1 MSQWSFQ
8 SNEVQKN
15 IISSPNNFIFHLP
28 LHSGVA
34 YLTNVTMLSLSA
46 HHPMKSLVLCCPFQ
60 SLQSMNV
67 NKEKAWLGRLVKNL
81 PPSEFVIPLTHIH
94 ISGKQLFRRIFSKY
108 DFHFFFKNGFL
119 IDSRIMFIQIN
130 YFLILKPREMGPK
143 FGINPSYLNQ
153 ANCRL
158 NSPTTETTK
167 MVSSPISC
175 TDACQNNETS

>member
-15 IISSPNNFIFHLP
+15 IISCLNNFIFHLP

-94 ISGKQLFRRIFSKY
+94 IPGKQFFRRTRPWPAFGRQGLVGSSGRY
-108 DFHFFFKNGFL
+108 TSHA
-119 IDSRIMFIQIN
+119 S
-130 YFLILKPREMGPK
+130 PRA
-143 FGINPSYLNQ
+143 FGAWLG
-153 ANCRL
+153 
-158 NSPTTETTK
+158 
-167 MVSSPISC
+167 
-175 TDACQNNETS
+175 